1 MFLSVKFRWFITFSK
16 LTVQLDEYLTWQRVA
31 KPIVLVFFP
40 TSLFSPLYSEILK
53 SIIVKSRDSCWEH
66 GSPIIKLSL
75 KCFEIVI
82 YHLNINLFSSFLNW
96 GFQGFSDIC
105 CVCRDDT

>member
-1 MFLSVKFRWFITFSK
+1 MSC
-16 LTVQLDEYLTWQRVA
+16 

-53 SIIVKSRDSCWEH
+53 SMIVKSRDSRWEH
-66 GSPIIKLSL
+66 GLPIIKLSL

-82 YHLNINLFSSFLNW
+82 YHLNINLFCSFSLTGVSKASVIFVVLVGKTHNSYLLSPW
-96 GFQGFSDIC
+96 
-105 CVCRDDT
+105 VP